1 MSGMDGFAV
10 AEQIR
15 SRPDLAGATIMMLT
29 SDRQAG
35 DAARCR
41 ELGIA
46 AYLTKPITQSDLLD
60 AILRVLCRRILT
72 APQHLRDNRD
82 ALPPP
87 GRVLRILLFEDSAIN
102 QALAVRLLRKRG
114 HEVEVANNGR
124 EGLEAW
130 GKAGPGRF
138 DVVLM
143 DVQMP
148 ERDGLEASAAIRG
161 RGKTCGRHKPIIAT
175 TAHATKGDNERSLA
189 VGSAGDVW

>member
-1 MSGMDGFAV
+1 
-10 AEQIR
+10 
-15 SRPDLAGATIMMLT
+15 
-29 SDRQAG
+29 
-35 DAARCR
+35 
-41 ELGIA
+41 
-46 AYLTKPITQSDLLD
+46 SDLLD

-72 APQHLRDNRD
+72 APQQLRDNRD
-82 ALPPP
+82 TLPPP

-148 ERDGLEASAAIRG
+148 EMDGFEATAAIRA
-161 RGKTCGRHKPIIAT
+161 R
-175 TAHATKGDNERSLA
+175 
-189 VGSAGDVW
+189 